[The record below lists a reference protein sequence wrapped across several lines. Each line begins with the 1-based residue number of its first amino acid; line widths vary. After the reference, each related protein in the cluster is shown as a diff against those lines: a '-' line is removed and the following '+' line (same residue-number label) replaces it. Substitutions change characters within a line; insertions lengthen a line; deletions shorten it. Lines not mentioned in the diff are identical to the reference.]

1 MFFFVVVSEANIYN
15 ILLVENE
22 FSVHCCVIYD
32 VYQIFEKHLS
42 PRSSTCTIAVWT
54 SVPEGRVS

>member
-32 VYQIFEKHLS
+32 VYQINMMNKKKKITAFV
-42 PRSSTCTIAVWT
+42 RI
-54 SVPEGRVS
+54 